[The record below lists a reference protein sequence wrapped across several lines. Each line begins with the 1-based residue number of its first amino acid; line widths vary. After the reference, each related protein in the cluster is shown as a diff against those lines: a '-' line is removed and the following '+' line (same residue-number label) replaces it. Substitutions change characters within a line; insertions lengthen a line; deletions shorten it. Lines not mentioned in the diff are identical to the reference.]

1 MISFDKIK
9 KSTRPVAAAV
19 TAAAMAL
26 CGSAFAGCTAKE
38 AAEPEVSKAP
48 VLLSG
53 VELDLQIR
61 FLTISWAG

>member
-53 VELDLQIR
+53 VGQELHNTLKDG
-61 FLTISWAG
+61 F